1 MRRVRLGRLASGTH
15 GGALTRVMAAG
26 LLSAGSA
33 AVAQEQATATEASA
47 AGPLQEITVTATR
60 RAKA

>member
-1 MRRVRLGRLASGTH
+1 
-15 GGALTRVMAAG
+15 MAAG